1 MTLNKVSRSLGQR
14 LSMWLAIQSFV
25 GLAIVSIIVY
35 CVISSH
41 LSNRRDDSIAEKQ
54 ALVLH
59 LASETRVSGDLD
71 ALRHS
76 LDDFLTGHHELAL
89 TIVDEAGTTL
99 YQSDPPMAVD
109 VVKTALEFS
118 VGSLN
123 DTSVTATAILAHDG
137 HADNELLKR
146 LAITLVFVTLLG
158 TLVVSGGA
166 YGLVRRGLKPVDDLA
181 TQAAALSVRSLSD
194 QLDGTAQPSE
204 LQPLVAQFNA
214 LLQRLAESY
223 RRLESFNADVAH
235 ELNTPLTTLIT
246 STELALRKP
255 HQSTGLIDLLGSNL
269 EELHRLSGIVR
280 DMLFLSQA
288 ERGSRA
294 RCVPVASLASLA
306 AEVADY
312 HEAPLEEASLH
323 VDITGDAAGK
333 FDAPLLK
340 RALSNLLGN
349 AVTHATKGTTIVI
362 SIAEVDDQRVS
373 LAVSNQGEGIPQEKL
388 GRVFERFFRADAAR
402 SGADLHHGLGLSIVA
417 GIAQMHSGQAFAE
430 SADQITR
437 IGITL
442 PVSTVI
448 KHPIEENNR
457 NADSLDVPA
466 LLQPDLE
473 YEHANKTLRL
483 ISTSHSR

>member
-1 MTLNKVSRSLGQR
+1 MTPGKASRSLGQR

-41 LSNRRDDSIAEKQ
+41 LSNRRGDSIAEKQ
-54 ALVLH
+54 ALVHH
-59 LASETRVSGDLD
+59 LVSETRKNGDLNE
-71 ALRHS
+71 LRHS
-76 LDDFLTGHHELAL
+76 LDDFLAGHHELAL
-89 TIVDEAGTTL
+89 TIMDETGTRF
-99 YQSDPPMAVD
+99 YQSTPPMAAD
-109 VVKTALEFS
+109 AIKTVLEFS
-118 VGSLN
+118 IRSLN
-123 DTSVTATAILAHDG
+123 DSALTTTAILTHDG
-137 HADNELLKR
+137 HADSELLQR
-146 LAITLVFVTLLG
+146 LAITLIAVTLLG

-166 YGLVRRGLKPVDDLA
+166 YWLVRRGLKPVDYLA

-204 LQPLVAQFNA
+204 LQPLIAQFNA

-235 ELNTPLTTLIT
+235 KLNTPLTTLIT

-255 HQSTGLIDLLGSNL
+255 HQSAGLIDLLGSNL
-269 EELHRLSGIVR
+269 EELHRLTGIVR

-294 RCVPVASLASLA
+294 RSVPVASLASLA
-306 AEVADY
+306 TEVADY
-312 HEAPLEEASLH
+312 HEAPLEEAGLR
-323 VDITGDAAGK
+323 VGIKGDAAGE

-349 AVTHATKGTTIVI
+349 AITHATTGTTIVI
-362 SIAEVDDQRVS
+362 DITEIDKQQVSI
-373 LAVSNQGEGIPQEKL
+373 AVSNQGVGIPHDKL
-388 GRVFERFFRADAAR
+388 TRVFERFFRVDAAR

-430 SADQITR
+430 SANEITR

-442 PVSTVI
+442 PQSATTQQRVAERPCDAETSSDPT
-448 KHPIEENNR
+448 
-457 NADSLDVPA
+457 SLQA
-466 LLQPDLE
+466 HLG
-473 YEHANKTLRL
+473 YESAG
-483 ISTSHSR
+483 

>member
-1 MTLNKVSRSLGQR
+1 MTEGKASRSLSQR
-14 LSMWLAIQSFV
+14 LSMWLAIQSLV
-25 GLAIVSIIVY
+25 GLTLVSIIVY
-35 CVISSH
+35 SVISSH
-41 LSNRRDDSIAEKQ
+41 LSDRRDDSIAEKQ
-54 ALVLH
+54 ALVQH
-59 LASETRVSGDLD
+59 LVAETRQSGDLD

-76 LDDFLTGHHELAL
+76 LDDFLAGHHELAL
-89 TIVDEAGTTL
+89 TIMDETGATF
-99 YQSDPPMAVD
+99 YQSKPPMAVD
-109 VVKTALEFS
+109 AVKTVLAFTIQ
-118 VGSLN
+118 SLN
-123 DTSVTATAILAHDG
+123 DSELVTTATLTHDG
-137 HADNELLKR
+137 HADNELLQR
-146 LAITLVFVTLLG
+146 LAITLIAVTLLG

-166 YGLVRRGLKPVDDLA
+166 YCLVRRGLKPVDNLA

-255 HQSTGLIDLLGSNL
+255 NQSTGLIDLLGSNL

-306 AEVADY
+306 TEVADY

-323 VDITGDAAGK
+323 VGITGDAAGE

-362 SIAEVDDQRVS
+362 EIAKIDDQQVS
-373 LAVSNQGEGIPQEKL
+373 IVVSNEGIGIPQDKL
-388 GRVFERFFRADAAR
+388 SRVFERFYRADVAR

-417 GIAQMHSGQAFAE
+417 GIAQMHSGQTFAE
-430 SADQITR
+430 STEKITR

-442 PVSTVI
+442 PLSATTQQPVVVNSD
-448 KHPIEENNR
+448 
-457 NADSLDVPA
+457 NAEALDDPA
-466 LLQPDLE
+466 SAQPVNGLP
-473 YEHANKTLRL
+473 
-483 ISTSHSR
+483 S

>member
-1 MTLNKVSRSLGQR
+1 MILGDACSSLGRR
-14 LSMWLAIQSFV
+14 LSMWLAIQSLV

-35 CVISSH
+35 SVISSH
-41 LSNRRDDSIAEKQ
+41 LSNRRDDSIAKKQ
-54 ALVLH
+54 ALVHH

-76 LDDFLTGHHELAL
+76 LNDFLTGHHELAL
-89 TIVDEAGTTL
+89 TIVDETGTTL
-99 YQSDPPMAVD
+99 YQSDPPMAGE
-109 VVKTALEFS
+109 VVKTALEFYI
-118 VGSLN
+118 GPLN
-123 DTSVTATAILAHDG
+123 DSSGISTALLTYDG
-137 HADNELLKR
+137 QADNELLKR
-146 LAITLVFVTLLG
+146 LAITLIFVTLLG

-166 YGLVRRGLKPVDDLA
+166 YWLVRRGLKPVDDLA
-181 TQAAALSVRSLSD
+181 TQAASLSVRSLSG

-246 STELALRKP
+246 STEIALRKP

-294 RCVPVASLASLA
+294 RCVPVASLATLA

-312 HEAPLEEASLH
+312 HEAPLEEANLQIE
-323 VDITGDAAGK
+323 ITGDAAGK
-333 FDAPLLK
+333 FDARLLK

-362 SIAEVDDQRVS
+362 NIEKLDDQRVV
-373 LAVSNQGEGIPQEKL
+373 LAVFNHGAGIPQDKL
-388 GRVFERFFRADAAR
+388 SRVFERFFRVDSAR

-417 GIAQMHSGQAFAE
+417 GIAQMHAGLAFAE
-430 SADQITR
+430 STDQITR

-442 PVSTVI
+442 PLFDTMEQ
-448 KHPIEENNR
+448 PCEENSR
-457 NADSLDVPA
+457 NADSLV
-466 LLQPDLE
+466 
-473 YEHANKTLRL
+473 TGT
-483 ISTSHSR
+483 STSLHPDIEYVRANAVSALN

>member
-1 MTLNKVSRSLGQR
+1 MTQGKALPSLGQR
-14 LSMWLAIQSFV
+14 LSMWLAIQSLV
-25 GLAIVSIIVY
+25 GLAIVSVIVY
-35 CVISSH
+35 SVISSH

-54 ALVLH
+54 ALVHH
-59 LASETRVSGDLD
+59 LVSETRQTGDLD

-76 LDDFLTGHHELAL
+76 LDDFMAGHHELAL
-89 TIVDEAGTTL
+89 TIMDETGTTF
-99 YQSDPPMAVD
+99 YQSNPPMAVNA
-109 VVKTALEFS
+109 VKTTLAFTIQSLDDSAL
-118 VGSLN
+118 
-123 DTSVTATAILAHDG
+123 TTTATLTHDG
-137 HADNELLKR
+137 HADNQLLQR
-146 LAITLVFVTLLG
+146 LANTLIGVTLLG

-166 YGLVRRGLKPVDDLA
+166 YWLVRRGLKPVDDLA

-194 QLDGTAQPSE
+194 QLDGTAQPAE

-223 RRLESFNADVAH
+223 QRLESFNADVAH

-306 AEVADY
+306 TEVADY
-312 HEAPLEEASLH
+312 HEAALEEASLY
-323 VDITGDAAGK
+323 VDITGDAAGE

-349 AVTHATKGTTIVI
+349 AVTHATKGTTIDI
-362 SIAEVDDQRVS
+362 SIAKVDDHYVS
-373 LAVSNQGEGIPQEKL
+373 IAVSNQGEGIPQDKL
-388 GRVFERFFRADAAR
+388 GRVFERFYRADTAR

-417 GIAQMHSGQAFAE
+417 GIAQMHSGQTFAG
-430 SADQITR
+430 SASQTTR

-442 PVSTVI
+442 PLSARTQQPAAVNSVDAEALD
-448 KHPIEENNR
+448 HP
-457 NADSLDVPA
+457 AS
-466 LLQPDLE
+466 LQPHFD
-473 YEHANKTLRL
+473 YERAG
-483 ISTSHSR
+483 